1 MKWNELE
8 MHSSIIM
15 CTCKSFVRRSFYD
28 SPASPAALTFHKIL
42 HALQIER
49 FSGNS
54 YRRCLVHFCLF
65 SMISF
70 DDVFVLLCSIKD
82 TKIKQVSYE
91 YYGVLFLGK
100 ISPMVGN
107 YVYAC
112 HARWQAKI

>member
-1 MKWNELE
+1 MAIHTEDAWC
-8 MHSSIIM
+8 I
-15 CTCKSFVRRSFYD
+15 F
-28 SPASPAALTFHKIL
+28 A
-42 HALQIER
+42 
-49 FSGNS
+49 FSLG
-54 YRRCLVHFCLF
+54 YLL
-65 SMISF
+65 MIF
-70 DDVFVLLCSIKD
+70 LVLLCSIKD